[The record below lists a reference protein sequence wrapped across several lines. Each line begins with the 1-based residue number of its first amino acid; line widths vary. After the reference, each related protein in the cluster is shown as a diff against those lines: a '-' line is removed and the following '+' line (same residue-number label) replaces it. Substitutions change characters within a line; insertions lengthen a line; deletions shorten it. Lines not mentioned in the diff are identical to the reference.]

1 MKNALL
7 LAGRELRAY
16 ARSPIGYV
24 VAAVTLLG
32 EGVYFYT
39 GGPQAQ
45 GLGGTGLSADVLET
59 FFQAVGGG
67 TMVIAA
73 LLAMRLIA
81 GERENGTLVLLNTAP
96 VREWEVVLG
105 KFIAGL
111 AFLALLGL
119 LAAYM
124 PALIFVNGK
133 VSLGH
138 ILVGYL
144 GLLLLAAAS
153 LAIGLFAS
161 ALSPNQIIAALVGG
175 VILLVFFF
183 MFWVAPKTEPPI
195 NGLLNGLSI
204 FHVRY
209 RTFMLGTLRP
219 ENVVFDVAV
228 AYFFLLAATKT
239 LEARRWR

>member
-32 EGVYFYT
+32 EGIYFY
-39 GGPQAQ
+39 AF
-45 GLGGTGLSADVLET
+45 GLKGTGLSADVLEI
-59 FFQAVGGG
+59 FFQAAGGG
-67 TMVIAA
+67 TMLIAA
-73 LLAMRLIA
+73 VLAMRLIA

-105 KFIAGL
+105 KFLAGL
-111 AFLALLGL
+111 AFLAILALLT
-119 LAAYM
+119 AYM

-133 VSLGH
+133 VAFGH
-138 ILVGYL
+138 ILIGYL
-144 GLLLLAAAS
+144 GVLLLAAAA

-175 VILLVFFF
+175 VLLLIFFF
-183 MFWVAPKTEPPI
+183 MFFVATATEPPI
-195 NGLLNGLSI
+195 NGFLNGIAI

-209 RTFMLGTLRP
+209 RSFMLGVLKL

>member
-32 EGVYFYT
+32 EGIYFY
-39 GGPQAQ
+39 AM
-45 GLGGTGLSADVLET
+45 GLKGTLLSAQVLGL
-59 FFQAVGGG
+59 FFEAASGG
-67 TMVIAA
+67 TMVMAA
-73 LLAMRLIA
+73 ILAMRLIA

-105 KFIAGL
+105 KFLAGL
-111 AFLALLGL
+111 AFLTLLSV
-119 LAAYM
+119 LAGYM

-133 VSLGH
+133 VSLAH

-144 GLLLLAAAS
+144 GVLLLAAAS

-161 ALSPNQIIAALVGG
+161 AVSPNQIIAALVGG
-175 VILLVFFF
+175 VLLLTFFL
-183 MFWVAPKTEPPI
+183 MFFVAPATDPPI
-195 NGLLNGLSI
+195 KDFLSGVAI
-204 FHVRY
+204 FHVRE
-209 RTFMLGTLRP
+209 RSFMTGVLRLD
-219 ENVVFDVAV
+219 NVVYFVAV